1 MSERGM
7 MKWAPYKS
15 LDKQGVFLEA
25 MEEKRARIAKPL
37 LSSEEAEE
45 INAILCTYHHQ
56 EVSLRY
62 YNEGYIDEI
71 TGKISEINTIY
82 KYLKIDDRRLYF
94 SNIICLIS
102 LE

>member
-45 INAILCTYHHQ
+45 INAILCTYHHRRGFS
-56 EVSLRY
+56 VHY
-62 YNEGYIDEI
+62 YQRMAILHEESREKLD
-71 TGKISEINTIY
+71 EINTIY
-82 KYLKIDDRRLYF
+82 KFLKIRR
-94 SNIICLIS
+94 
-102 LE
+102 